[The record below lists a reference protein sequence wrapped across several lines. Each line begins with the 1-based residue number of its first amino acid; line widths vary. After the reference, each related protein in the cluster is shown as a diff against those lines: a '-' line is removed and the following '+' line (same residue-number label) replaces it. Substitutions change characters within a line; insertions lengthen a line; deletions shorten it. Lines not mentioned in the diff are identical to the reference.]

1 MSLAVNDEKR
11 ELRSDSLVAE
21 DEVHPPSYS
30 VEPPSQEAPEDLSAR
45 LASLDL
51 SSVVKNG
58 VNISADQCTA
68 HLKLLEAFNQL
79 REDIGQTQGL
89 FGIKDPKFDSPE
101 TTDPY
106 HHAQSPQALAK
117 LRIAEKRWSVYVA
130 RAVDRFER
138 WYNACV
144 PATMGGA
151 PCDRLTGNQLLTKK
165 GLDKVAYHGLPI
177 KQLTLPDQVPPL
189 DVLMVWHSY
198 MLNPRCFFEDCFRYG
213 KLDFFAT
220 GMPWPAIDPCIDN
233 VTFEF
238 KPSAQAV
245 QNFETATGLCWSNL
259 NDGMEKALS
268 CPRCHSTISVPWTQ
282 GSMWTT
288 GDKMA
293 PGNGYAD
300 GDFLVNC
307 RACDTKITHEY
318 LRVTKFKDDVEAFTR
333 PSDTPL
339 SGTVLTKDGQPAKHT
354 ILGIPPESFFPNAL
368 LNAGLADRFM
378 LLLDDPNASMSDVRS
393 IWEQGIADKNLVHKA
408 KGVRRR
414 LLPKERLSIRRMM
427 SRYWFNASPFALD
440 LASAVIRQGSFVE
453 KMHNIDW
460 LHSPA
465 LMSTMERLIQKYQR
479 FFTLM
484 AENLHKVAVPTLDID
499 LAWHTHQLNP
509 LEYYAYSDKMCYG
522 RYIDHDDKIEETALS
537 DAFTWTSKAYAD
549 KYGEPYSECTCWY
562 CEAIRES
569 HTSKLD
575 RFFKPNKVQA
585 MEKLHSAELPSDPL
599 NSPHISAHN
608 AVRDLESEANSRV
621 KAAELD
627 KAYHKACAKAKKK
640 GKPEPR
646 RDDYFYYYAWG
657 YPMYMPMYYPYGVP
671 VVGGG
676 GFYPADPC
684 MVNTGA
690 GSYGACAAGSCGG
703 MAAAGG
709 ACGGGSG
716 GCGSCGGCGS
726 GGCGSGGG
734 CGGGGG
740 GCGGA

>member
-1 MSLAVNDEKR
+1 MGQNDVN
-11 ELRSDSLVAE
+11 V
-21 DEVHPPSYS
+21 
-30 VEPPSQEAPEDLSAR
+30 
-45 LASLDL
+45 
-51 SSVVKNG
+51 
-58 VNISADQCTA
+58 SADQCTA

-79 REDIGQTQGL
+79 REDVGQTEGL
-89 FGIKDPKFDSPE
+89 FGIESPKLDGPE
-101 TTDPY
+101 PDARQ
-106 HHAQSPQALAK
+106 HAQSPQALAK
-117 LRIAEKRWSVYVA
+117 LRTAEKRWSVYVA
-130 RAVDRFER
+130 RAVARFER
-138 WYNACV
+138 WYDACV

-151 PCDRLTGNQLLTKK
+151 PCEKLTGNQLCTAK
-165 GLDKVAYHGLPI
+165 GLERVAYHGIAI
-177 KQLTLPDQVPPL
+177 KQLTLESQLPPL

-220 GMPWPAIDPCIDN
+220 GLPWAAVDPCIDIF
-233 VTFEF
+233 TFEF

-245 QNFETATGLCWSNL
+245 ENFEASTGLHWSNT
-259 NDGMEKALS
+259 DDALTKNLACS
-268 CPRCHSTISVPWTQ
+268 RCHSTVSVPWTQ
-282 GSMWTT
+282 GSFWTT
-288 GDKMA
+288 DNEMTPGD
-293 PGNGYAD
+293 GYAD
-300 GDFLVNC
+300 GNFQAHC
-307 RACDTKITHEY
+307 PTCKTKITHDY
-318 LRVTKFKDDVEAFTR
+318 LRVSKFKADVEAFTR

-339 SGTVLTKDGQPAKHT
+339 AGTILTKDGQPGKLT
-354 ILGIPPESFFPNAL
+354 VFGTPPECFFPNAL
-368 LNAGLADRFM
+368 LGAGLADRFF
-378 LLLDDPNASMSDVRS
+378 LLLDDPNATMSDVRS
-393 IWEQGIADKNLVHKA
+393 IWEQGITDKYLVHKA
-408 KGVRRR
+408 IGVRMR
-414 LLPKERLSIRRMM
+414 LLPKERHSVRRMM

-465 LMSTMERLIQKYQR
+465 LKSTMERLLQKYSR

-484 AENLHKVAVPTLDID
+484 SENPDKTAVPTLDVD
-499 LAWHTHQLNP
+499 LAWHTQQLNP
-509 LEYYAYSDKMCYG
+509 LEYYSYSDRMCG
-522 RYIDHDDKIEETALS
+522 TYIDHDDKIEETALS

-562 CEAIRES
+562 CEAVRES

-585 MEKLHSAELPSDPL
+585 LERLHGVEYSSDPL

-608 AVRDLESEANSRV
+608 AVRDPDGEAKQRV
-621 KAAELD
+621 KHAELD

-690 GSYGACAAGSCGG
+690 GAYGGKSTSILLESQSIWMNISQSSVENSHGFVAIDIKLSVVLIGNRC
-703 MAAAGG
+703 
-709 ACGGGSG
+709 
-716 GCGSCGGCGS
+716 
-726 GGCGSGGG
+726 
-734 CGGGGG
+734 
-740 GCGGA
+740 